1 MSLEGALSIAA
12 GGLAN
17 INRQLALVS
26 HNVANANTPG
36 YAAEIGSQQSATAGG
51 VGLGVRTG
59 AAMRDI
65 DAAMQAA
72 SFQQASTVAGLQRRQ
87 SALSAIDAVQ
97 GTPGQGSDLAS
108 LVGALRDQFSALMN
122 DPSSQVQQSRVVS
135 TASSL
140 AAQINALSAAYA
152 GQRQAAQN
160 DITTDAN
167 AINTALGTIGSLSS
181 QIVIAK
187 SGGQST
193 ADLENQR
200 DAVMQS
206 LSQIVDVRFFEQ
218 PNGDMTVA
226 TPSGLSL
233 PTRAQNGPLQA
244 SGATVAAGAYYPGG
258 GIPPITLNGVD
269 ATRQLQG
276 GRIGAELT
284 LRDQILPTWQ
294 AELDEFTQG
303 LATRFAGQGLALFT
317 DPAGS
322 VPAGSG
328 SPVQASYTGFAGT
341 IQVNPAAAANPALVR
356 DGTNAVA
363 GSATGPSAFT
373 PNPPSGPAGFSTL
386 ISRITN
392 CALGTEA
399 QSGVPQ
405 PPFNTAG
412 LGPDGTLAAP
422 FASPAS
428 LQDFASALIGSQA
441 QDSASTTGKLATEQS
456 VQIALQAKIGARSGV
471 NMDAEMSTMIQLQNA
486 FTANARVIAAVQAMW
501 TQLLNAVQ

>member
-59 AAMRDI
+59 AVTRDI

-72 SFQQASTVAGLQRRQ
+72 SFEQAATIAGLQRRQ

-122 DPSSQVQQSRVVS
+122 DPSSQVQQGRIVS
-135 TASSL
+135 AASNL
-140 AAQINALSAAYA
+140 AVQINTLSAAYGA
-152 GQRQAAQN
+152 QRQSAQN
-160 DITTDAN
+160 DIASDVS
-167 AINTALGTIGSLSS
+167 AINAALGTIGSLSS
-181 QIVIAK
+181 QIVGAK

-200 DAVMQS
+200 DTAMQS
-206 LSQIVDVRFFEQ
+206 LAQIVDARFLVQ
-218 PNGDMTVA
+218 PDGDMTIV

-244 SGATVAAGAYYPGG
+244 SGATMAAGTYYPGG

-269 ATRQLQG
+269 VTRQLQG
-276 GRIGAELT
+276 GRIGAELV
-284 LRDQILPTWQ
+284 LRDQTLPTWQ
-294 AELDEFTQG
+294 AELDEFAQSLASRFAAQG
-303 LATRFAGQGLALFT
+303 LTLFT

-322 VPAGSG
+322 VVAGGG
-328 SPVQASYTGFAGT
+328 SPVQAGYIGFAGT
-341 IQVNPAAAANPALVR
+341 IRVNQAVVANPYLVR

-363 GSATGPSAFT
+363 GSPTGPSAFN
-373 PNPPSGPAGFSTL
+373 PNPSGGPAGFSTL

-392 CALGTEA
+392 LALGNEV

-405 PPFNTAG
+405 PAFNTTG
-412 LGPDGTLAAP
+412 LGPDGTLATSFAAP
-422 FASPAS
+422 GS
-428 LQDFASALIGSQA
+428 LRDFAATLIGSQA
-441 QDSASTTGKLATEQS
+441 QDSASTTDRLATEQS
-456 VQIALQAKIGARSGV
+456 VQTALQAKIGARSGV
-471 NMDAEMSTMIQLQNA
+471 NMDAEMSNMIQLQNA